1 LFRSVAGQLIIDDDE
16 PIHNGSGNGI
26 GNGVRK
32 RQRLTGT
39 AKWQRK
45 NGNGMVETGHKTI
58 LVSCRPC
65 GLAQQ
70 VLLLREYPHV

>member
-1 LFRSVAGQLIIDDDE
+1 LPFRRFAVVKFRCSVKITSENSVPLGIEIR
-16 PIHNGSGNGI
+16 NGSGN

-45 NGNGMVETGHKTI
+45 NGNGKVETGHYSVNFCAMK
-58 LVSCRPC
+58 
-65 GLAQQ
+65 
-70 VLLLREYPHV
+70 